1 MKLQHRESESTIK
14 ATPALSDATELVSP
28 LVKPKDESEVNLNS
42 VSSLENFRSSQYDSL
57 KSPRFELG
65 ELEDFIPDLHLH
77 NAKAKSDN
85 AVRDDASLPDK
96 KLADENV
103 LHKSIGVSNDKN
115 NDSLPT
121 IGVKKEQSVIDSLKQ
136 ENFRLQLRVVFME
149 NHMNSTST
157 AGVAELRSKL
167 AESEANRLAT
177 KNENDRLRQTIASLD
192 NEEVSEEKE
201 RIKAHI
207 QHMQDEVS
215 MYEHERIEFEQERA
229 EWKQKEDEIKNLL
242 IDPEDVS
249 HSRRISILEFE
260 ANLDDDSSNFDAF
273 GVLLRQL
280 EYYIGNHVD
289 IYNSTVNEAEHYQ
302 RSYEEL
308 EEAYKTAKL
317 DLENAVGRTEAESAI
332 NHYER
337 ELTKQNEV
345 IKDLESEKEELWDN
359 VRAVNQGLAEIE
371 EDRNRLVQLND
382 ELSARIIE
390 LESPA
395 VSQEPAPVTNDY
407 EQLLND
413 LEMKEKEVKDISD
426 DLLNC
431 EAELESKDGEIKAL
445 HERVKSLKTQL
456 NSYIEDLE
464 KDQQKKRGVDK
475 GGSALSDTTLAE
487 NENHDYNQEIVD
499 KVLNGV
505 CEFFNEDAT
514 IDDLVQHLDD
524 MFDSFKEFDKIVEE
538 LHQAN
543 TVNSEFTN
551 LIDEKD
557 QEIVDLKLQLSSN
570 ISQISDLKTNNE
582 QIKLELEARDN
593 SARLEELETILKTR
607 EQELD
612 ASEERKAELEEA
624 QANLNATIQHMEKE
638 HESLKSTHVH
648 VLQEYNT
655 KEETIQMLEEEQQ
668 LLVGEKDQLMVKK
681 EQLMNDKKQLIEE
694 KKTLKR
700 QMGAVEGELN
710 NYRDENEKLLSHID
724 GLDES
729 YEQLMRFVDE
739 KDTLINNLTKECT
752 KLTKDIKKLH
762 HNYNKEASKSN
773 SLERRILSLVQANR
787 SVSSSP
793 GNVSV
798 GTAFKQKTFQRMLQL
813 EKDHEENQNEL
824 QVLRAELKTAEQDL
838 ITQSEKY
845 ASQGSDFFGLLSNLL
860 MLVSK
865 SIDEKP
871 WHDKL
876 AQSMDDIRANPTNHV
891 NNCNI
896 LCTLILDG
904 VKIIAD
910 NCVFYENQI
919 TSLKQQQSPEAIHLP
934 KNQQEY
940 QHHQHQLKNPK
951 QQNQFRTASSELM
964 QRMSS
969 TFTGQIW
976 IYRYTEMKKRFE
988 KEREARKLEF
998 SSYHDYVRKLED
1010 DLHKYQLQYKTAA
1023 ETLNS
1028 LLQPQ
1033 PQTQGL

>member
-1 MKLQHRESESTIK
+1 MEML
-14 ATPALSDATELVSP
+14 D
-28 LVKPKDESEVNLNS
+28 LVKKNEELLYRLGDSDSRNDNYLNHFDEISDTGKNSRSLPRARSRNLSRTDSRSLRPESRLSRNDS
-42 VSSLENFRSSQYDSL
+42 KPNRTVRRLQSSLKIQKL
-57 KSPRFELG
+57 
-65 ELEDFIPDLHLH
+65 LETFYS
-77 NAKAKSDN
+77 A
-85 AVRDDASLPDK
+85 
-96 KLADENV
+96 
-103 LHKSIGVSNDKN
+103 
-115 NDSLPT
+115 
-121 IGVKKEQSVIDSLKQ
+121 Q
-136 ENFRLQLRVVFME
+136 
-149 NHMNSTST
+149 
-157 AGVAELRSKL
+157 
-167 AESEANRLAT
+167 
-177 KNENDRLRQTIASLD
+177 
-192 NEEVSEEKE
+192 
-201 RIKAHI
+201 
-207 QHMQDEVS
+207 
-215 MYEHERIEFEQERA
+215 
-229 EWKQKEDEIKNLL
+229 NLL

-249 HSRRISILEFE
+249 HSRRISISEFE

-514 IDDLVQHLDD
+514 MDDLVQHLDD

-1033 PQTQGL
+1033 SQTQGL